1 MPTNK
6 TNAPKQQLLENE
18 NKLKP
23 GQVMMDGTIYQSFE
37 DMVFNGLTGIERD
50 IVVGAMLTSISG
62 EEVMMAQEEA
72 KQVLQLK
79 LTKNAKR

>member
-1 MPTNK
+1 MISDKKNRI
-6 TNAPKQQLLENE
+6 PKQKLLENE

-23 GQVMMDGTIYQSFE
+23 GQVMMDGTIYNSFE

-62 EEVMMAQEEA
+62 EEVMMAQEDGETGFTIKA
-72 KQVLQLK
+72 NKK
-79 LTKNAKR
+79 C